1 MYEAR
6 ECFLH
11 SWHLR
16 VPSLKRHQEEEDGS
30 LHSLVFVLVVYF
42 DRRQQWQRERERE
55 TGNETLRERKFI
67 TGPEKSPASPFSSS
81 SSSLSLCLSFFLRA
95 RLWKVGSR
103 RCHESAAWSR
113 WKCTGGT
120 RESSR
125 IRRGYLACLT
135 RRSTYISKRGNC
147 VVRKVRG
154 FEVGKISDDES
165 EFNS

>member
-1 MYEAR
+1 MLLAFLAFTRAFVKAAPGRGGWLVTQPRIRPRRLFRPEATMAT
-6 ECFLH
+6 
-11 SWHLR
+11 
-16 VPSLKRHQEEEDGS
+16 
-30 LHSLVFVLVVYF
+30 
-42 DRRQQWQRERERE
+42 RERERE

-67 TGPEKSPASPFSSS
+67 TGPEKSPASPFSS

-147 VVRKVRG
+147 VVRKVWG

>member
-42 DRRQQWQRERERE
+42 DRRQQWQRERERDW
-55 TGNETLRERKFI
+55 ERD
-67 TGPEKSPASPFSSS
+67 TPGEKVYYRPGEVACFSSS